1 MQAVTAWY
9 ANVLTSLGAARKR
22 GLISLVRP
30 AGRTDLEVEVLYT
43 LDTEKC

>member
-1 MQAVTAWY
+1 MQKPPAGRSGVFLW
-9 ANVLTSLGAARKR
+9 
-22 GLISLVRP
+22 VRP

>member
-1 MQAVTAWY
+1 LQA
-9 ANVLTSLGAARKR
+9 GASAKDAPAF
-22 GLISLVRP
+22 SFVRP